1 MRNKFEED
9 LAVLNAELEKMGKLC
24 EEAIAAAVAALILRD
39 TDFAEKAEEKDAEI
53 DRMEREIEHLCMKLL
68 LRQQPVAR
76 DLRVISAALKM
87 ISDMERIGDQASDIA
102 EIVKRSVEKSAALY
116 EKPSKIYEKPSAE
129 HENPE
134 ARYEKLEGGES
145 LAEYEAETDRI
156 ASGIHIKIDMAEA
169 AIKMVNGSVASFIA
183 KDVELAKNVMLQDD
197 IVDGLFEKVKKEIM
211 LLIKSSDVSS
221 ERGLN
226 LLMIAKY
233 LERIGD
239 HAVNIAEWVE
249 YSLTGRH
256 KKDDPERPKSGLVF
270 LAARVD

>member
-116 EKPSKIYEKPSAE
+116 ENPSKIYEKPSAE
-129 HENPE
+129 QENPE

-156 ASGIHIKIDMAEA
+156 ASGIHIKDMAEA

-183 KDVELAKNVMLQDD
+183 KDAELAKNVMLQDD

-256 KKDDPERPKSGLVF
+256 KKDDPERQKATSF
-270 LAARVD
+270 F

>member
-134 ARYEKLEGGES
+134 AR
-145 LAEYEAETDRI
+145 
-156 ASGIHIKIDMAEA
+156 
-169 AIKMVNGSVASFIA
+169 
-183 KDVELAKNVMLQDD
+183 
-197 IVDGLFEKVKKEIM
+197 
-211 LLIKSSDVSS
+211 
-221 ERGLN
+221 
-226 LLMIAKY
+226 
-233 LERIGD
+233 
-239 HAVNIAEWVE
+239 
-249 YSLTGRH
+249 
-256 KKDDPERPKSGLVF
+256 
-270 LAARVD
+270 

>member
-116 EKPSKIYEKPSAE
+116 ENPSKIYEKPSAE

-156 ASGIHIKIDMAEA
+156 ASGIHIKDMAEA

-256 KKDDPERPKSGLVF
+256 KKDDPERQK
-270 LAARVD
+270 AASFF

>member
-1 MRNKFEED
+1 
-9 LAVLNAELEKMGKLC
+9 MGKLC

-116 EKPSKIYEKPSAE
+116 ENPSKIYEKPSAE

-156 ASGIHIKIDMAEA
+156 ASGIHIKDMAEA

-256 KKDDPERPKSGLVF
+256 KKDDPERQK
-270 LAARVD
+270 AASFF

>member
-9 LAVLNAELEKMGKLC
+9 LAVLNAELEKIGKLC

-116 EKPSKIYEKPSAE
+116 ENPSKIYEKPSAE

-156 ASGIHIKIDMAEA
+156 ASGIHIKDMAEA

-256 KKDDPERPKSGLVF
+256 KKDDPERQK
-270 LAARVD
+270 AASFF

>member
-9 LAVLNAELEKMGKLC
+9 LAMLNAELEKMGKLC

-116 EKPSKIYEKPSAE
+116 ENPSKIYEKPSAAY
-129 HENPE
+129 ENPE

-156 ASGIHIKIDMAEA
+156 ASGIHIKDMAEA

-183 KDVELAKNVMLQDD
+183 KDAELAKNVMLQDD

-256 KKDDPERPKSGLVF
+256 KKDDPERQK
-270 LAARVD
+270 AASFF

>member
-9 LAVLNAELEKMGKLC
+9 LAMLNAELEKMGKLC

-116 EKPSKIYEKPSAE
+116 ENPSKKYEKPSAAY
-129 HENPE
+129 ENPE

-156 ASGIHIKIDMAEA
+156 ASGIHIKDMAEA

-183 KDVELAKNVMLQDD
+183 KDAELAKNVMLQDD

-256 KKDDPERPKSGLVF
+256 KKDDPERQK
-270 LAARVD
+270 AASFF

>member
-116 EKPSKIYEKPSAE
+116 ENPSKIYEKPSAE
-129 HENPE
+129 HENPV

-156 ASGIHIKIDMAEA
+156 ASGIHIKDMAEA

-256 KKDDPERPKSGLVF
+256 KKDDPERQK
-270 LAARVD
+270 AASFF

>member
-156 ASGIHIKIDMAEA
+156 ASGIHIKDMAEA

-256 KKDDPERPKSGLVF
+256 KKDDPERQK
-270 LAARVD
+270 AASFF

>member
-116 EKPSKIYEKPSAE
+116 ENPSKIYEKPSAA

-156 ASGIHIKIDMAEA
+156 ASGIHIKDMAEA

-183 KDVELAKNVMLQDD
+183 KDAELAKNVMLQDD

-256 KKDDPERPKSGLVF
+256 KKDDPERQK
-270 LAARVD
+270 AASFF

>member
-1 MRNKFEED
+1 
-9 LAVLNAELEKMGKLC
+9 
-24 EEAIAAAVAALILRD
+24 
-39 TDFAEKAEEKDAEI
+39 
-53 DRMEREIEHLCMKLL
+53 
-68 LRQQPVAR
+68 
-76 DLRVISAALKM
+76 M

-116 EKPSKIYEKPSAE
+116 ENPSKIYEKPSAA

-156 ASGIHIKIDMAEA
+156 ASGIHIKDMAEA

-183 KDVELAKNVMLQDD
+183 KDAELAKNVMLQDD

-256 KKDDPERPKSGLVF
+256 KKDDPERQK
-270 LAARVD
+270 AASFF

>member
-116 EKPSKIYEKPSAE
+116 ENPSKIYEKPSAE
-129 HENPE
+129 HKNPE

-156 ASGIHIKIDMAEA
+156 ASGIHIKDMAEA

-256 KKDDPERPKSGLVF
+256 KKDDPERQK
-270 LAARVD
+270 AASFF

>member
-87 ISDMERIGDQASDIA
+87 ISEMERIGDQASDIA

-116 EKPSKIYEKPSAE
+116 ENPSKIYEKPSAE
-129 HENPE
+129 HENPV

-156 ASGIHIKIDMAEA
+156 ASGIHIKDMAEA

-256 KKDDPERPKSGLVF
+256 KKDDPERQK
-270 LAARVD
+270 AASFF

>member
-116 EKPSKIYEKPSAE
+116 ENPSKIYEKPSAE
-129 HENPE
+129 
-134 ARYEKLEGGES
+134 YEKLEGGES

-156 ASGIHIKIDMAEA
+156 ASGIHIKDMAEA

-256 KKDDPERPKSGLVF
+256 KKDDPERQK
-270 LAARVD
+270 AASFF

>member
-156 ASGIHIKIDMAEA
+156 ASGIHRNDMAEA

-256 KKDDPERPKSGLVF
+256 KKDDPERQK
-270 LAARVD
+270 AASFF